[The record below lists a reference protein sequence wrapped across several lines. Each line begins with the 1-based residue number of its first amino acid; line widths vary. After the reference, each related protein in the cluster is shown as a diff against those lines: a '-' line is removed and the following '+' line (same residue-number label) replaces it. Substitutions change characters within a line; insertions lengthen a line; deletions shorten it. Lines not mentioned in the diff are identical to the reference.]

1 MARLLVVEDDE
12 ATRELLKHVL
22 SGAGHSVRTADDG
35 RAGLDAVAKEHP
47 ELIVLDIMLPEI
59 HGFSVCHAVKSDP
72 ATKGVKVL
80 MLSAKAFAAD
90 RRQAEEAGADG
101 FLSKPVNP
109 NELLQAIRNLLGV
122 G

>member
-1 MARLLVVEDDE
+1 MANLLVVEDDE

-35 RAGLDAVAKEHP
+35 RQGLDAVAQSAP
-47 ELIVLDIMLPEI
+47 DLIVLDIMLPEV
-59 HGFSVCHAVKSDP
+59 HGFSVCHSVKHNP
-72 ATKGVKVL
+72 ATQGVKVL
-80 MLSAKAFAAD
+80 MLSAKSFAAD

-109 NELLQAIRNLLGV
+109 GELLSSIKNLLGKD
-122 G
+122 

>member
-22 SGAGHSVRTADDG
+22 SGAGHTVRTADDG
-35 RAGLDAVAKEHP
+35 QDGLNAVAAEKP
-47 ELIVLDIMLPEI
+47 ELIVLDIMLPEV
-59 HGFSVCHAVKSDP
+59 HGFSVCHSVKQDP
-72 ATKGVKVL
+72 KTKDVKVL
-80 MLSAKAFAAD
+80 MLSAKAFPAD

-101 FLSKPVNP
+101 FLPKPINP
-109 NELLQAIRNLLGV
+109 TELLQAIRNLLGA

>member
-1 MARLLVVEDDE
+1 MARLLVVEDDD

-22 SGAGHSVRTADDG
+22 SGAGHEVRTADDG
-35 RAGLDAVAKEHP
+35 RKGLDEVALSAP
-47 ELIVLDIMLPEI
+47 ELIVLDIMLPEV
-59 HGFSVCHAVKSDP
+59 HGFSVCHSVKNNP

-80 MLSAKAFAAD
+80 MLSAKSFAAD

-109 NELLQAIRNLLGV
+109 NELLQAIKNLLSN
-122 G
+122 